1 MTEGSAFGMNQGSSD
16 FLSLWSEDNFAWI
29 PEGDVS
35 TGLSNSGSNM
45 LYNNVFNIL

>member
-1 MTEGSAFGMNQGSSD
+1 MNQGSSD